1 MTSSN
6 LPLAEEAFVT
16 TFATVL
22 TLNLLGQMMLY
33 IFPASLPEIGP
44 YRQIINVACMTFV
57 LGGSALIAALAVL
70 IAIRTRDKRVDMLL
84 QFGGFMFVMSMYS
97 LWAFAEFELGLAIA
111 AIRGALVPAEPG
123 LRVARHA
130 VTEAVALAEQEHG
143 AADAF
148 SSRGAKPGHRLA
160 IVLGRTLASVKA
172 DAEAVHGRGIAC
184 LGRRSPQP
192 SRFDPVLVG
201 ASSEKVA
208 AAQEICCAQL
218 SLLSRQ
224 PQPADGRNKI
234 ARQALAKIVGAAQP
248 ILRLPGAATGRRA

>member
-97 LWAFAEFELGLAIA
+97 LWAFAEFEPMNTVSKAGALLAGLSLGLGIA
-111 AIRGALVPAEPG
+111 AAVRGVQ
-123 LRVARHA
+123 R
-130 VTEAVALAEQEHG
+130 
-143 AADAF
+143 
-148 SSRGAKPGHRLA
+148 KN
-160 IVLGRTLASVKA
+160 VK
-172 DAEAVHGRGIAC
+172 
-184 LGRRSPQP
+184 
-192 SRFDPVLVG
+192 
-201 ASSEKVA
+201 
-208 AAQEICCAQL
+208 
-218 SLLSRQ
+218 
-224 PQPADGRNKI
+224 
-234 ARQALAKIVGAAQP
+234 
-248 ILRLPGAATGRRA
+248 TG